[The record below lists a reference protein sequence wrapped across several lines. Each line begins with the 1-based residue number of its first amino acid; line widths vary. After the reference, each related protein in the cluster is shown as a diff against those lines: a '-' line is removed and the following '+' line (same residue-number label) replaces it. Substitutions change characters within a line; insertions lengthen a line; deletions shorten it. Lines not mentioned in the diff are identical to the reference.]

1 MLKISDLN
9 NGKNKFPS
17 ARVVRKR
24 ESVRLAVKIVVK
36 QLGVPGSIVP
46 R

>member
-9 NGKNKFPS
+9 NGKNKFPNVL
-17 ARVVRKR
+17 VVRKR

-36 QLGVPGSIVP
+36 QLGVPVSIVP